1 VPAISPAVTGTNT
14 EKIDQVIG
22 ELAEIK
28 AQLTKVNT
36 TIRIYTVV
44 FVLIAPLVVSLLAYL
59 TMTTVTLAADVRNLT
74 AQVGRIEAAQ
84 KDAEREMRDFR
95 ERLIKIENKQRK

>member
-1 VPAISPAVTGTNT
+1 MSPAVTGTNT

-22 ELAEIK
+22 ELAEIR

-36 TIRIYTVV
+36 TIRIYTAV

-84 KDAEREMRDFR
+84 KDAEREIRDFR
-95 ERLIKIENKQRK
+95 ERLIKLENKQRK